1 MNYWAGL
8 HGERDAADLR
18 AGAWRRLEQELLPQ
32 ETLIAPASSA
42 WRTRNQKTRMMEM
55 PPDAVDISLPSM
67 LPEVA
72 QRNQKL

>member
-1 MNYWAGL
+1 MARETQLTFGL
-8 HGERDAADLR
+8 ALMVSC
-18 AGAWRRLEQELLPQ
+18 AWRRLEQELLPQ
-32 ETLIAPASSA
+32 ETLIAPVPSA